1 MFQNMSFLM
10 FIGSVLTI
18 SIISTW
24 FTYISKFYG
33 WSQRVGGPCI
43 VLSIILS
50 HLQLPTIK
58 YSPEPITYY
67 QKSLKLYPTTE

>member
-24 FTYISKFYG
+24 FTYISQFYG
-33 WSQRVGGPCI
+33 WSQHVGGP
-43 VLSIILS
+43 IILS

-58 YSPEPITYY
+58 YSPKRVTYY

>member
-24 FTYISKFYG
+24 FTYISQFYG
-33 WSQRVGGPCI
+33 WSQHVTGP
-43 VLSIILS
+43 IILS

-58 YSPEPITYY
+58 YSPEPVTYY